1 VNQGG
6 HHSTAK
12 VAIAVRAPGVIAV
25 RTGGNFLAMWLLLL
39 GSIACELGAFFA
51 LYGNSPAAALL
62 GFLGLH
68 FGSAGLASESLRVS
82 ARRSGF
88 DGHRPLAAAGAC
100 LCLFFPAVGQL
111 VVFYLVV
118 ARPVGR
124 RSHHGKESLEDQRA
138 RAGLEAMERK
148 RAAQQVGGQVHS
160 TADALKSRDKE
171 VRIAAVESL
180 RGEKSQKAVQFL
192 AASQMNT
199 VFDVRVRAIEN
210 LNLLRDQFRKSLAE
224 SRQNVLATENNL
236 EAMLD
241 HSKLCL
247 ENAEL
252 GIEDAEIAKGLFEEA
267 HSYARQVSAIWASR
281 EVLTIS
287 ASALRALGR
296 HEEAEFEYAEILK
309 QDRTDMEA
317 ILGQAEMQFLRRDFT
332 SLRNTCRLIIRTRAG
347 DLEPELQPVM
357 RMWLKSADGGRA
369 SA

>member
-1 VNQGG
+1 MPSG
-6 HHSTAK
+6 HHATANLS
-12 VAIAVRAPGVIAV
+12 RPPRTLAV
-25 RTGGNFLAMWLLLL
+25 RTGASLLSMWLLLL
-39 GSIACELGAFFA
+39 GAIACEIAACYA
-51 LYGNSPAAALL
+51 LYGSATSAALL

-68 FGSAGLASESLRVS
+68 LGSAGLASEALRVS
-82 ARRSGF
+82 AKRTGF
-88 DGHRPLAAAGAC
+88 DGQRPLAAAGAF
-100 LCLFFPAVGQL
+100 LCLAFPTVGQL
-111 VVFYLVV
+111 VVVYLAV

-124 RSHHGKESLEDQRA
+124 RSHHGKESLEDQRT

-148 RAAQQVGGQVHS
+148 RSAQQVGGQVHS
-160 TADALKSRDKE
+160 IADALKNRDKD

-224 SRQNVLATENNL
+224 SRQKVQNSENNL

-241 HSKLCL
+241 HASLCL

-252 GIEDAEIAKGLFEEA
+252 GIEDVEVAKGLYEEA
-267 HSYARQVSAIWASR
+267 YSYARQVSAIWAGQ

-309 QDRTDMEA
+309 QDRTNMEA
-317 ILGQAEMQFLRRDFT
+317 ILGQAEMQFLRRDFN
-332 SLRNTCRLIIRTRAG
+332 SLRATCRLIVRTRAG
-347 DLEPELQPVM
+347 DLDPELQPVM
-357 RMWLKSADGGRA
+357 RMWLKSADGGRK
-369 SA
+369 SL